1 MKRFIV
7 TTSLGAA
14 MFAGTSAYA
23 QSAPSAAT
31 PPPPQ
36 DRTTSTPTD
45 QLDDIVVVAKK
56 RETNLQDTSGA
67 ITAFSGD
74 AVTKLGIADVSG
86 LKGLVPNVSIG
97 EPRLTANSIISI
109 RGIAG
114 QDGGI
119 GQDEPVAVYLD
130 GVYLGRPQGQFF
142 SLVDIERIE
151 VLKGPQGTL
160 YGRNSTAGAISIITR
175 KPSSQFG
182 GTLEAGTG
190 NFGYYHARGAVE
202 GGIAPRLS
210 ARLSFNYSNF
220 GGDLT
225 NTLTGKRERASEEG
239 LVRLVTRYDA
249 SATGG
254 PTIDLSADYGRTTA
268 DTVLKNLTVNGG
280 SYGDP
285 DTVSLDLPGRKLH
298 RDVGGVGLTIGQ
310 KLSDAVSLTSVT
322 GYRHLDFNV
331 RYDADAT
338 DAATFLSAVALGR
351 IPAPLAILRDSAS
364 FQAVRSDAY
373 SEELRLAG
381 DAGALKWMV
390 GAFAYDEK
398 SDFDFQVNFLAQ
410 SANILSSSTSASN
423 TSTSFAGFTHLEW
436 KLSDLFE
443 LEGGLRYSYERKRMR
458 RAIVATSPAP
468 SSTVEDL
475 SKSWGNVTGDL
486 TLNIRP
492 TTGVLGYI
500 TVAQGF
506 KSGGFN
512 ATQAGSPAF
521 NPEKVVSY
529 EAGIKTDFLD
539 RRARLNLSVF
549 HMNYDDL
556 QVRFAAGIGQITIQ
570 NAAKATIDGVEFEA
584 LGRAAPGL
592 TLGFTGAYLNA
603 RYDRYTLGAVDFSG
617 NRLNQAPRWSLRGS
631 ADYDTALGR
640 AGQLSLHAGYS
651 WQSREYYRAQ
661 NDLLNSNPGYE
672 NLEARVGFSPSGIKG
687 ATIEVWGKNLTDDRY
702 VGAVVPL
709 ANDLVFIGSINRGR
723 TYGVDFR
730 FKF

>member
-1 MKRFIV
+1 MK
-7 TTSLGAA
+7 TLLLTASLGAA
-14 MFAGTSAYA
+14 VLSTTAASA
-23 QSAPSAAT
+23 QTAASS
-31 PPPPQ
+31 PA
-36 DRTTSTPTD
+36 SLPTD
-45 QLDDIVVVAKK
+45 VTTAVRNDQLEDIVVVARK
-56 RETNLQDTSGA
+56 RETNLQDTSGSIA
-67 ITAFSGD
+67 AFSSD
-74 AVTKLGIADVSG
+74 AITKLGITDISG

-97 EPRLTANSIISI
+97 EPRLTANSIIAI

-130 GVYLGRPQGQFF
+130 GVYLGQPQGQFF

-160 YGRNSTAGAISIITR
+160 YGRNSTAGAINIITR

-202 GGIAPRLS
+202 GGIAPRIS

-225 NTLTGKRERASEEG
+225 NTLTGRRERASEEG
-239 LVRLVTRYDA
+239 LVRLVTRYDGA
-249 SATGG
+249 SLGG

-268 DTVLKNLTVNGG
+268 QTVLKNLTVNGG

-285 DTVSLDLPGRKLH
+285 DTVSLDLPGRRL
-298 RDVGGVGLTIGQ
+298 RREIGGAGLTIQQ
-310 KLSDAVSLTSVT
+310 KLSDGVTLTSVS
-322 GYRHLDFNV
+322 GYRHLDLNV

-338 DAATFLSAVALGR
+338 DTATFLRAISLGLL
-351 IPAPLAILRDSAS
+351 PAPFAILRDSAS
-364 FQAVRSDAY
+364 VQHVRSDAF
-373 SEELRLAG
+373 SEELRVSG
-381 DAGALKWMV
+381 DTGRLKWMV
-390 GAFAYDEK
+390 GGFAYDEK
-398 SDFDFQVNFLAQ
+398 SEFDFRVNFLAQ
-410 SANILSSSTSASN
+410 SLNLLSNSTSAGN
-423 TSTSFAGFTHLEW
+423 RSTSLAGFTHLEW
-436 KLSDLFE
+436 AFADRFE
-443 LEGGLRYSYERKRMR
+443 LEGGLRYSYERKAMH
-458 RAIVATSPAP
+458 RAIVAAAPVP

-475 SKSWGNVTGDL
+475 AKSWGNVTGDV
-486 TLNIRP
+486 TLNFRP
-492 TTGVLGYI
+492 MSGILGYL

-521 NPEKVVSY
+521 NPERVVSY
-529 EAGIKTDFLD
+529 EAGVKTDFLD
-539 RRARLNLSVF
+539 RRARLNVSVF

-570 NAAKATIDGVEFEA
+570 NAAKATIDGVELEA
-584 LGRAAPGL
+584 LGRVAPGL
-592 TLGFTGAYLNA
+592 TLGFSGAYLDA
-603 RYDRYTLGAVDFSG
+603 RYDRYSLGALDLSG
-617 NRLNQAPRWSLRGS
+617 NRLNQAPRWSLRAS
-631 ADYDTALGR
+631 ADYETALGR
-640 AGQLSLHAGYS
+640 AGQLDVHAGYS

-672 NLEARVGFSPSGIKG
+672 NLEARIGFSPSRIAG
-687 ATIEVWGKNLTDDRY
+687 ATIELWGKNLTDDRY

-723 TYGVDFR
+723 SYGVDLR